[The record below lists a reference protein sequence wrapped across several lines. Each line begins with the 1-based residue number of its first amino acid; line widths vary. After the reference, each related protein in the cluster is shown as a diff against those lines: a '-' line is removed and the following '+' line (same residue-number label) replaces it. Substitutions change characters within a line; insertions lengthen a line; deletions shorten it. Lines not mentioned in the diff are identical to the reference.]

1 MPIKFAVAKLEDA
14 PEALRSFYVQQGDKF
29 VLDAEG
35 AVPKDKLDEFRT
47 NNIDLQRQLE
57 KYKDV
62 DPAKYRELL
71 EIDRKIREK
80 ELLDAGK
87 VDELVELRTSTM
99 RETYE
104 TEKTKLT
111 SDLTV
116 ANTRLEQLLIDNVVK
131 TSAIKLGV
139 IAEAVDDVVLR
150 AKTMFRIENGQPVP
164 KDADGKVIYGKDGSS
179 PMSVDEWLTGLKT
192 SARHLFLGSAG
203 SGAGGGNRAGAPDM
217 SKLTPAQK
225 ISLGLQQM
233 GRP

>member
-1 MPIKFAVAKLEDA
+1 M
-14 PEALRSFYVQQGDKF
+14 
-29 VLDAEG
+29 
-35 AVPKDKLDEFRT
+35 
-47 NNIDLQRQLE
+47 
-57 KYKDV
+57 
-62 DPAKYRELL
+62 
-71 EIDRKIREK
+71 
-80 ELLDAGK
+80 
-87 VDELVELRTSTM
+87 
-99 RETYE
+99 
-104 TEKTKLT
+104 
-111 SDLTV
+111 